1 MRFNPQ
7 RIPTTKAVR
16 AIKPDSFFYAKNL
29 TSLLNRVIMSV
40 GYVMQTVHQIVDI
53 KQLSSLID
61 IPVDMQ
67 GKVEITITPVKE
79 VSAESAAKK
88 PNREVLKKIWEITK
102 KHADPS
108 LIPFEKQAWALAVSD
123 SAAKGKYDPQYYD
136 S

>member
-1 MRFNPQ
+1 
-7 RIPTTKAVR
+7 
-16 AIKPDSFFYAKNL
+16 
-29 TSLLNRVIMSV
+29 
-40 GYVMQTVHQIVDI
+40 MQTVHQIVDA
-53 KQLSSLID
+53 KQLSPLID

-79 VSAESAAKK
+79 LRAESAVKK

-123 SAAKGKYDPQYYD
+123 SAAKGKYGPQYYD